1 MTKIFFICFLITVIY
16 SIPSTADMTDDLNN
30 VQEMSSLL
38 MEGKLEEAAE
48 IFPKIEDSSM
58 KEIAAVSLQGQFLMR
73 GEIAKGESLLEYILN
88 EDIRQISYQS
98 LATQYMLVKKDC
110 IKAKKYID
118 LLLEPQ
124 IQELSQ
130 MTDCYRV
137 RAPLI

>member
-1 MTKIFFICFLITVIY
+1 MTKLFFIGFLITVIY
-16 SIPSTADMTDDLNN
+16 SIPSSADMTDDLRN

-130 MTDCYRV
+130 MSYKLACQ
-137 RAPLI
+137 

>member
-118 LLLEPQ
+118 LLLDSQ
-124 IQELSQ
+124 IRELSQ
-130 MTDCYRV
+130 MSYNIACQ
-137 RAPLI
+137 

>member
-1 MTKIFFICFLITVIY
+1 MSKIFFFIGFLITVIY
-16 SIPSTADMTDDLNN
+16 SIPSTADMTEDLNN

-110 IKAKKYID
+110 TKAKKYID
-118 LLLEPQ
+118 LLPIL
-124 IQELSQ
+124 
-130 MTDCYRV
+130 D
-137 RAPLI
+137 LII